1 MLRDIVKDLEE
12 LRGAKVQ
19 IFGQDTTLD
28 ERPEDED
35 LIIDT
40 VDVIENIDNIY
51 GLDEVVD
58 FNYSVYLD
66 YLDKEDVITLEDGEE
81 LEAKNSFY
89 KVEDIEEILERYDIT
104 IEKFFELA
112 VECGDNEEFEDEDG
126 EKYYDIQISEE
137 MELEADSPE
146 EYLEYLENIYSI
158 NEIQCGNTYNGS
170 SPLNHH
176 INFTFYEN
184 RDFGTYYVLLRC
196 HRYGDVRCNYTD
208 YALLE
213 AKDMESIYNIFDYSK
228 SVTFE
233 MEIDDEE
240 VEVTCEIFTNYNNM
254 NIIIDSLN
262 INDETYARDSI
273 DEIKEYIKEELL

>member
-51 GLDEVVD
+51 GLDEVVN

-89 KVEDIEEILERYDIT
+89 RVEDIEEILERYDIT

-112 VECGDNEEFEDEDG
+112 VEYGDNEEFEDEDG

-137 MELEADSPE
+137 MELETDSPE

-158 NEIQCGNTYNGS
+158 NEIQGGNTYNGS

-196 HRYGDVRCNYTD
+196 HRYGDVRGNYTD

-228 SVTFE
+228 SVKFE